1 MRIVF
6 AGTPDF
12 AATHLKALIDNKFN
26 VVAAYTQPDRPKGRG
41 HTLAYSPVKE
51 VALKNDIPVFQP
63 LNFKNEEDIN
73 QLKELNAD
81 IMVVVAYGII
91 LPKAVLE
98 AAKKGCINV
107 HGSILPRWRGAAPIQ
122 RSLLEGDKTTGVT
135 IIKIN
140 EKLDAGE
147 MLSISE
153 TEITNSDTSSSLYL
167 KLEQLGATTLI
178 NTLNNIDDYLANAVK
193 QDESLVT
200 YAAKL
205 NKEEAEITFE
215 DTAEIIHRKI
225 RGYNPWPM
233 AYFMYNNLTI
243 KIHEAEVIDSSS
255 TFKETGVIHNVSKNG
270 LDITTAK
277 GIIRLIKIQLPNKK
291 PMSLVDILN
300 GNKELF
306 KTGGRL

>member
-98 AAKKGCINV
+98 AG
-107 HGSILPRWRGAAPIQ
+107 Q
-122 RSLLEGDKTTGVT
+122 
-135 IIKIN
+135 
-140 EKLDAGE
+140 
-147 MLSISE
+147 
-153 TEITNSDTSSSLYL
+153 
-167 KLEQLGATTLI
+167 
-178 NTLNNIDDYLANAVK
+178 
-193 QDESLVT
+193 
-200 YAAKL
+200 
-205 NKEEAEITFE
+205 
-215 DTAEIIHRKI
+215 
-225 RGYNPWPM
+225 
-233 AYFMYNNLTI
+233 
-243 KIHEAEVIDSSS
+243 
-255 TFKETGVIHNVSKNG
+255 
-270 LDITTAK
+270 
-277 GIIRLIKIQLPNKK
+277 
-291 PMSLVDILN
+291 
-300 GNKELF
+300 
-306 KTGGRL
+306 